1 MSKIYPLY
9 RRQTNGIPTRKIC
22 KRMDTMVIKDYPK
35 VSMTV

>member
-1 MSKIYPLY
+1 MSKIYP
-9 RRQTNGIPTRKIC
+9 RTGDKQTVYRKIC